1 MSSSTYNGPPL
12 LDLTIDN
19 ITQNTNLINAQ
30 CSDARLKY
38 LMSRLV
44 THLHDFARETRLSTE
59 EWMAA
64 LNFLVGC
71 GQISS
76 DVRHVSSLLF
86 FPGARNGPEGKHA
99 EMTDALGVHPPLRH
113 PRALAARRQH
123 QPPEAAGVDR
133 GLGAGAVP
141 HARRADHAQ
150 RRRHVRGPRG
160 RADAVRVHRQGHGG
174 PPDPG
179 RQDRRELEDT
189 PQ

>member
-76 DVRHVSSLLF
+76 DVRHVSFSF
-86 FPGARNGPEGKHA
+86 FPFCPGARQNRQEKNA
-99 EMTDALGVHPPLRH
+99 KTTDALGVHPPVRH
-113 PRALAARRQH
+113 PRPLAAGRQH

-133 GLGAGAVP
+133 GLGAGTVP

-150 RRRHVRGPRG
+150 RRGHVRGPRG

-174 PPDPG
+174 APDPG
-179 RQDRRELEDT
+179 RQDRRE
-189 PQ
+189 